1 MGEETR
7 EWPLSPR
14 LGVQSERVKESGAP
28 LDGAHG
34 SFFRNMRNRL
44 AVLAHSRWSGCSS
57 PPSTRRTFFVSLTAL
72 KKRMPPKKAPV
83 QEKKVLLG
91 RPSNNLKIGIVGA
104 FLPMPFRSS
113 SKTFVLTQVFP
124 TLASHLSSTSCP
136 KQVTTFLSHPTAC
149 RTDPRVFFRSR
160 KGCQLSLRDH

>member
-1 MGEETR
+1 
-7 EWPLSPR
+7 
-14 LGVQSERVKESGAP
+14 
-28 LDGAHG
+28 
-34 SFFRNMRNRL
+34 MRDRL
-44 AVLAHSRWSGCSS
+44 AVRTLTRWSGWSS
-57 PPSTRRTFFVSLTAL
+57 PPPTRRTFFVSLTAL
-72 KKRMPPKKAPV
+72 KKRMPPRKAPV

-104 FLPMPFRSS
+104 FLPMPFRPP

-149 RTDPRVFFRSR
+149 RTNPRFFLDLGKAANFPYATIDPEAGRPVHHLAQ
-160 KGCQLSLRDH
+160 QLKYMP